1 MAAQETDRKAAKDLN
16 GKFPGFSDLAKAS
29 LFEVY
34 KADYK
39 KNEAGRIK
47 RDTQQEYIKL
57 KDRYQDK
64 YGQTYLMELDCW
76 HWARYVENICN
87 YGHPGDVVV
96 KGKQR
101 DMLMLAPN
109 GEDLLGWNRFL
120 FYSSAFLYKTVR
132 LFGDIRLFAFL
143 FYLPLLFFAVFL
155 AVLYIFCLRFYGL
168 WPAVVSCL
176 FIGLSPIFLA
186 RSCCGWF
193 DTDILNLLFPLAAVY
208 FYIRSYCEMKL
219 RRRALLI
226 GMASLFVGLFASNW
240 PGWGIVLMILAAYE
254 IYSFADLFSARL
266 QFKEDI
272 SKDVKIHL
280 ISSGILAVSTLI
292 FILTLAG
299 LEPLRGILMNIK
311 QLPILNDPL
320 TISVWP
326 NVYSTVGELK
336 APDFKEIADSLGGMY
351 LFICAVAGMMVMLL
365 RNRSYDRGKRESVF
379 MMVIWFIIVFV
390 LASKGVR
397 FTVFMLIPM
406 GVLLGGAVTE
416 CLDYIKS
423 RKDRFR
429 WVFTVVF
436 AVAGVVAGVEFW
448 NNGWK
453 SAGAVFPM
461 MTDSWYSAMT
471 TIRDKTPAEA
481 IINSWWDYGDF
492 FKVAGR
498 RRVIFD
504 GQSQNTPQAYWMAR
518 VLTTNDE
525 KEAIGILRMLNNGG
539 NRAYEEVNARIK
551 DPFQSIMLLN
561 KIILMAPEEGLRE
574 LYSYLS
580 PLEAKKVA
588 AVMYAKP
595 APAYF
600 IVDSSMF
607 GKMPSISY
615 LGNWDLARVY
625 IAQNAYKKDKTEMVE
640 YLSGKLGIDKDLA
653 QRLCQEVLLLR
664 QGDLQRWISR
674 KYAFYGQAAA
684 GQLKDDLVFFD
695 NGSVYNPGKQA
706 FYSYSDKEG
715 SFRTPK
721 NILVSKSGE
730 SVEKVYPQGDQNF
743 SALIMDEPAGYR
755 MWMMSPEL
763 MRSVFVRLSFL
774 KGAGMAHF
782 TPFTEENDGEH
793 HIGVFKINWH

>member
-1 MAAQETDRKAAKDLN
+1 VEQEMDRKAAEELN
-16 GKFPGFSDLAKAS
+16 SKFPGYSDLAKVN
-29 LFEVY
+29 LFKVY
-34 KADYK
+34 KGDYK
-39 KNEAGRIK
+39 KMEAGQIK
-47 RDTQQEYIKL
+47 KDAQQEYIKL

-87 YGHPGDVVV
+87 SGHPGDVVV
-96 KGKQR
+96 NGRQR

-109 GEDLLGWNRFL
+109 GEDLLGWNNFL
-120 FYSSAFLYKTVR
+120 FYSSAFLYKTSR
-132 LFGDIRLFAFL
+132 LFGDIRLFVFL
-143 FYLPLLFFAVFL
+143 FYLPLLFTAVFL
-155 AVLYIFCLRFYGL
+155 AVLYIFCLRFYGV

-176 FIGLSPIFLA
+176 FIGLSPVFLA

-193 DTDILNLLFPLAAVY
+193 DTDVLNLLFPLATVY

-219 RRRALLI
+219 RRRVILI
-226 GMASLFVGLFASNW
+226 CLASLFVGLFASNW

-272 SKDVKIHL
+272 SEEIRTHL
-280 ISSGILAVSTLI
+280 ISSGILAVSALV
-292 FILTLAG
+292 FILALSG
-299 LEPLRGILMNIK
+299 SEPLRGILMNIK

-336 APDFKEIADSLGGMY
+336 APDFKEIADSLGGMF
-351 LFICAVAGMMVMLL
+351 LFLCAVAGMMAMLL

-423 RKDRFR
+423 RPDRFR
-429 WVFTVVF
+429 WVFAVVF
-436 AVAGVVAGVEFW
+436 AVASAAAGVEFW

-453 SAGAVFPM
+453 SASAAFPM

-471 TIRDKTPAEA
+471 TIRDKTPAES
-481 IINSWWDYGDF
+481 IVNSWWDYGDF

-504 GQSQNTPQAYWMAR
+504 GQSQNTPQAYWMSRA
-518 VLTTNDE
+518 LTTNDE

-539 NRAYEEVNARIK
+539 NRAYETLNARVK
-551 DPFQSIMLLN
+551 DPFQSIMLLK
-561 KIILMAPEEGLRE
+561 KIMLMAPENGLSE
-574 LYSYLS
+574 LSAYL
-580 PLEAKKVA
+580 PAADAQKVA
-588 AVMYAKP
+588 AIMYAKP

-600 IVDSSMF
+600 VVDSSMF
-607 GKMPSISY
+607 AKMPSISY
-615 LGNWDLARVY
+615 LGNWDLTKVY
-625 IAQNAYKKDKTEMVE
+625 IAQNAYKKDKSEMVQ

-653 QRLCQEVLLLR
+653 QQLCQEVLLLR
-664 QGDLQRWISR
+664 PDDLSRWISR
-674 KYAFYGQAAA
+674 KYAFYGQSAA
-684 GQLKDDLVFFD
+684 GQLKDDLVLFD
-695 NGSVYNPGKQA
+695 NGSVYNPGKQT
-706 FYSYSDKEG
+706 FYSYSEKDNR
-715 SFRTPK
+715 FWPP
-721 NILVSKSGE
+721 NNLLVSKGGE
-730 SVEKVYPQGDQNF
+730 LAERVYPQGDRNF
-743 SALIMDEPAGYR
+743 SAVIMDGPSGYR
-755 MWMMSPEL
+755 LLMMSPEL
-763 MRSVFVRLSFL
+763 ARSVFVRLNFF

-782 TPFTEENDGEH
+782 IPFTEENDGEH
-793 HIGVFKINWH
+793 HIGLFEVKWD